1 MPFVLFIFVL
11 ANMIL
16 DILLLFTVCTL
27 FVSRVPDLADEPD
40 SLMFLVTVL
49 PEGSACQGMSIY
61 QSIHMFY

>member
-16 DILLLFTVCTL
+16 DILLLFMVCTL
-27 FVSRVPDLADEPD
+27 FMSHVPDLADKAD

-49 PEGSACQGMSIY
+49 LEGSACQGMSIY